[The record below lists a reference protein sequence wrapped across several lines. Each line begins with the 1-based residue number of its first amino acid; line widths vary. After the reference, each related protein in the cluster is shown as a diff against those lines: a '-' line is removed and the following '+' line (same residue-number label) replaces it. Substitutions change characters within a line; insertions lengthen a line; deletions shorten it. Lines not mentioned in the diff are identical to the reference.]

1 MLNSSSF
8 DDNNACPSSPPRFV
22 NDECLSPIFNC
33 SPNAGAKRHTSSVT
47 VGDVIKDFVLCFSS
61 SMSLRMK
68 MQVLHHIFK
77 QCVIAEDG
85 QDFFRFVNNDFLPR
99 SLGAMKTLFRESKPN
114 LIYGLSKCFE
124 GTSPRMSLNRMP
136 YGLIDYNIRF
146 FASDTTVNLHM
157 EEHYASWLEAMYTQ
171 FGHKWL
177 CLHRGPMWQYERGA
191 DWEKDLPTTNDPEH
205 STDVVEVDIIRE
217 ALQHSSIDLDTAPPD
232 NMEEGLEIFE
242 HVDLSICNLSITD
255 NTVTTPTTCE
265 DLQTDSPIFPSPEF
279 VNEEVYLE
287 MIEHVDLS
295 ICNLSISDNAL
306 TTPTSCEDL
315 QTDSPSIPSPE
326 FVNEEEPLQVSHLWT
341 SMSKGDKQDMALG
354 LVSCKELEKLHG
366 IQATSKGSRRQH
378 NPDMYDPL
386 KVSCITNTVFTC

>member
-1 MLNSSSF
+1 MS
-8 DDNNACPSSPPRFV
+8 
-22 NDECLSPIFNC
+22 DECLSPIFNC

-47 VGDVIKDFVLCFSS
+47 VGDVIKDFVSCFSS

-85 QDFFRFVNNDFLPR
+85 QDFFRFVNNDFLTR

-136 YGLIDYNIRF
+136 YGLIDYNILF

-157 EEHYASWLEAMYTQ
+157 EEHYASWLETMYTQ

-191 DWEKDLPTTNDPEH
+191 DWEKDLPTANDPEH
-205 STDVVEVDIIRE
+205 STDVVEVDIIQE
-217 ALQHSSIDLDTAPPD
+217 ALQHSSIYLDTAPPV

-242 HVDLSICNLSITD
+242 HVNLSICNLYITD
-255 NTVTTPTTCE
+255 STVTTPTTCE
-265 DLQTDSPIFPSPEF
+265 DLQTDSPIFSSPEF
-279 VNEEVYLE
+279 VNEEDYLE

-295 ICNLSISDNAL
+295 VCNLSISDNAV
-306 TTPTSCEDL
+306 TKPTSCEDL

-326 FVNEEEPLQVSHLWT
+326 FVNDEEPLQVSHL
-341 SMSKGDKQDMALG
+341 
-354 LVSCKELEKLHG
+354 
-366 IQATSKGSRRQH
+366 
-378 NPDMYDPL
+378 
-386 KVSCITNTVFTC
+386 